1 MFFTSNLFSLNVSIK
16 WMLVC
21 SHKEVNVRVNEVLTV
36 SIGWF
41 HSQEYAALLD
51 EAEKSKY

>member
-1 MFFTSNLFSLNVSIK
+1 MFI
-16 WMLVC
+16 C
-21 SHKEVNVRVNEVLTV
+21 SHKKVNVCVNEVLTL

-51 EAEKSKY
+51 ETEKNKY

>member
-51 EAEKSKY
+51 EAEKNKY